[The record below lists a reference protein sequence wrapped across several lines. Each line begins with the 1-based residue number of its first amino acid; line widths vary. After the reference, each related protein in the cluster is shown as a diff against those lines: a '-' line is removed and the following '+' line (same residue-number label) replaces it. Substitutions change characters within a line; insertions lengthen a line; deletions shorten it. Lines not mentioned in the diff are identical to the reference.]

1 MSRPCTDVPPYRPRF
16 QWEQSS
22 GTFDNSQSNNCGPT
36 GASQQADYYA
46 SRDSNP
52 RHFAIEKTRRLVSPP
67 GVPTS
72 AWDQAQMF
80 TRRTGIGCSVVTI
93 ESIFQLENLLNDHRP
108 VGIGILMSRLT
119 ARTRGH
125 SFLGWHRVTLLAKRR
140 RWRMTSAGP
149 RLRRGFL
156 YTDPNF
162 HPKGT
167 GYREDPK
174 HGHRWISRREL
185 DYAYVQNFP
194 AYAIVPDRAKG

>member
-1 MSRPCTDVPPYRPRF
+1 MSKPCTAVPPYRARF
-16 QWEQSS
+16 QWEANS

-36 GASQQADYYA
+36 GSTQGGDYYD
-46 SRDSNP
+46 SKDSNP
-52 RHFAIEKTRRLVSPP
+52 HHFGIEETRRLVSPP

-80 TRRTGIGCSVVTI
+80 TKRTGIACSVVSIT
-93 ESIFQLENLLNDHRP
+93 SIFQLESLLTDHRP
-108 VGIGILMSRLT
+108 IGIGILMSRVT
-119 ARTRGH
+119 ATTRGH

-140 RWRMTSAGP
+140 RWRMTPWGP

-162 HPKGT
+162 HPPGT

-174 HGHRWISRREL
+174 EGHRWISRREL
-185 DYAYVQNFP
+185 DYAFIQNFP
-194 AYAIVPDRAKG
+194 SYAIVPNRVKA